1 MRFSNSKFLLPLFLI
16 LSFYISCNN
25 VEEKNTI
32 QIKNGQTNLS
42 DWDPNVEIV
51 NLKGDWEFCWDRL
64 IPPDADES
72 FWKEHCDGY
81 HPVPSYWKFYKIPEK
96 KITPFGKAT
105 YRVKIKLPKSFPG
118 SYGIS
123 WTEILSAF
131 EIFVNQKS
139 VTKVGQVGTSYESMI
154 PAVKPDRVNIG
165 FIQDEITIVV
175 WISNYNHEN
184 HGFWRPLYLGEWNQI
199 RDTQIR
205 HFLVEIASFSS
216 ICLVGLY
223 HLMIFLFRTRS
234 KEYLYFSLF
243 CILMSFRQLSGENH
257 TLLLFFQNMSFDT
270 YIRIIYFVVV
280 TIGISMC
287 MFIKALFPEE
297 VSSKFIYSTIGVFST
312 FILALILPVNVF
324 TKFSEVEFTLIGL
337 LPLGLSPYM
346 IKAWRKNREGAF
358 VILVAYLI
366 FSATVANDILFTL
379 GYISTGYFSNIGV
392 ILFILLQASVL
403 AKKLTKAI
411 ANSERL
417 AIELESTLKESLQT
431 HSELM
436 KLKELQNT
444 DLETQV
450 QVRTQELVKA
460 RNEAELANKVKSQFL
475 ATMSHEIRT
484 PLNGIIGL
492 IEQFKSTP
500 LDKNQEQ
507 IRSLIQSS
515 GETLF
520 KIINDILDYSKLEA
534 DKIELE
540 IGEISWKMIMEEMRG
555 IFQYQVAQ
563 KGLELNV
570 VYAPDF
576 INSAMGDEHRIKQI
590 LSNLLSNAVKFTDS
604 GKVEVILDS
613 EILKPDGQIRYTI
626 QVVDTGI
633 GIPKEKIDLLFQ
645 KFFQLDSSIS
655 RRYGGTGLGLA
666 ISKKLVELMLGTIR
680 AFKNKSGGS
689 TFEFTILLSE
699 MSSGK
704 TQKPNQEF
712 DLSELAP
719 DTKILIAED
728 DDTNV
733 FLLARILGKLNISY
747 EVAKDGLEAVEK
759 TKKKDFDLIFM
770 DINMP
775 HLDGITASAWILSDP
790 KIVKKP
796 VIIPITADVLQ
807 EDKAKCKEAG
817 MSGFLAKPYYR
828 KNIEQLIYEW
838 LIVRKR

>member
-1 MRFSNSKFLLPLFLI
+1 MHPSNFKLLLPLFLI
-16 LSFYISCNN
+16 LSFSLFCNDFD
-25 VEEKNTI
+25 EKKRTLI
-32 QIKNGQTNLS
+32 ENGSADLAT
-42 DWDPNVEIV
+42 WDPKGKIV
-51 NLKGDWEFCWDRL
+51 NLKGDWEFCWDQL
-64 IPPDADES
+64 IPPDAEES
-72 FWKEHCDGY
+72 FWKEHCNG
-81 HPVPSYWKFYKIPEK
+81 HHAVPSYWKFYKIPGK
-96 KITPFGKAT
+96 NLTPFGKAT
-105 YRVKIKLPKSFPG
+105 YRVKIKLPKSFQG

-139 VTKVGQVGTSYESMI
+139 VAKVGRVGSSYESMI
-154 PAVKPDRVNIG
+154 PEVKPDRINIG
-165 FIQDEITIVV
+165 SIQDEVTIVI

-184 HGFWRPLYLGEWNQI
+184 HGFWRPLFLGEWKKI
-199 RDTQIR
+199 RDTQVR
-205 HFLVEIASFSS
+205 HSLAEIASFSS

-257 TLLLFFQNMSFDT
+257 TLLLFFEDLNFDA

-280 TIGISMC
+280 SIGISMC
-287 MFIKALFPEE
+287 MFIKSLFPEE
-297 VSSKFIYSTIGVFST
+297 VSGKFIYSTIGVFFT

-324 TKFSEVEFTLIGL
+324 TRFSEVEFTLIGL
-337 LPLGLSPYM
+337 LPLGLSPYL
-346 IKAWRKNREGAF
+346 IRAWKNNREGAF
-358 VILVAYLI
+358 VILTAYII

-379 GYISTGYFSNIGV
+379 GYISTGYFSNLGV
-392 ILFILLQASVL
+392 IFFILLQASVL

-411 ANSERL
+411 ENSERL

-431 HSELM
+431 HRELM
-436 KLKELQNT
+436 SLKELQNT
-444 DLETQV
+444 NLETQV
-450 QVRTQELVKA
+450 QLRTQELEKA
-460 RNEAELANKVKSQFL
+460 RNEAEFANKVKSQFL

-484 PLNGIIGL
+484 PLHGIIGL
-492 IEQFKSTP
+492 IEQFKFTP
-500 LDKNQEQ
+500 LNKNQEH

-540 IGEISWKMIMEEMRG
+540 IGEIKWKPILEEMQG
-555 IFQYQVAQ
+555 IFQHQVQQ
-563 KGLELNV
+563 KGLRFNV
-570 VYAPDF
+570 VYSPDF
-576 INSAMGDEHRIKQI
+576 VFSALGDEHRIKQI
-590 LSNLLSNAVKFTDS
+590 LSNLLSNAIKFTDS
-604 GKVEVILDS
+604 GKVELILDS
-613 EILKPDGQIRYTI
+613 EIVKPGDKIRYTI

-666 ISKKLVELMLGTIR
+666 ISKKLVELMQGSIH
-680 AFKNKSGGS
+680 AFKNENGGS

-699 MSSGK
+699 IGSHK
-704 TQKPNQEF
+704 TPKPIQEF
-712 DLSELAP
+712 DLSELSRE
-719 DTKILIAED
+719 TKILIAED
-728 DDTNV
+728 DATNV
-733 FLLARILGKLNISY
+733 FLLSRILNKLNILH

-759 TKKKDFDLIFM
+759 AKKNDYDLIFM

-775 HLDGITASAWILSDP
+775 HLDGITASAWILNDP

-796 VIIPITADVLQ
+796 VIIPVTADVLQ
-807 EDKAKCKEAG
+807 EDKTKCKEAG

-838 LIVRKR
+838 LILPKR